1 MKVYTIVIITLVVI
15 LLALVFMFP
24 KSPAV
29 FEAPRLTLPSKPPV
43 GVPLGGSNNVR
54 DLKSAD
60 EAREF
65 IKSKGMLMV
74 YATWCGHCK
83 AMMPA
88 LEEASTK
95 TSVPFARIEA
105 AFAGDFT
112 AQHEIRG
119 FPTLMVTASD
129 GTLGR
134 HMGGRDVAS
143 LLAAVA

>member
-1 MKVYTIVIITLVVI
+1 MKVYTIVLITLVIV

-29 FEAPRLTLPSKPPV
+29 FEAPVLTLPSKPSV
-43 GVPLGGSNNVR
+43 GVPLGASGIR

-88 LEEASTK
+88 IEEASTK
-95 TSVPFARIEA
+95 TSVPIARIEA

-134 HMGGRDVAS
+134 HMGGRDVDS
-143 LLAAVA
+143 LLAALA